1 MFGFSSGTSQVN
13 LYFLNNPI
21 WKVNSVCAVPNPCI
35 QNETYNYYINGDTII
50 NTLTYKKIFKKGSG
64 YYSWMAPPPS
74 SGCTG
79 SYNYIDSTPSFF
91 LRSSGKKMFIRV
103 PNDTNEYLLY
113 DFNLQVGDTLPI
125 TYNNPQNTVY
135 VSGIDSVYT
144 PYGYLKRFSLSG
156 NNSAQ
161 YLIEA
166 IGSSAGLIEPIG
178 VILECG
184 YSLGCYSLN
193 DTAYYPSQGP
203 GCNLTVGLPLQNPK
217 VNVTIFPNPFSSEI
231 SLKSELPLKNGSVIL
246 SNLPGQIV
254 FRRDNLN
261 GKEFS
266 FNAGDLSPGVYLLR
280 LVQDGEQLYSEK
292 LILNK

>member
-1 MFGFSSGTSQVN
+1 
-13 LYFLNNPI
+13 
-21 WKVNSVCAVPNPCI
+21 
-35 QNETYNYYINGDTII
+35 
-50 NTLTYKKIFKKGSG
+50 
-64 YYSWMAPPPS
+64 
-74 SGCTG
+74 
-79 SYNYIDSTPSFF
+79 
-91 LRSSGKKMFIRV
+91 MFIRV